1 MNTPNS
7 TVQPEP
13 GSVGVV
19 KPQRISLALPP
30 EGFSLECGRSL
41 PAIEVAYE
49 TYGALSPER
58 DNAILILHAL
68 TGDAHVAGRHAPDD
82 RKPGWWDIMI
92 GPGRAFDT
100 NRYFVICL
108 NILGG
113 CQGTTGPA
121 SLNPE
126 TGRPYGMTFPTV
138 TLGDMV
144 RVQKQVID
152 QLGIPSLL
160 SMAGGSLGGMQVLEW
175 LLRYPDFVRSAVIV
189 ASTSK
194 LSPQSIAFNEVGRKA
209 IISDPAWN
217 QGNYYGAAAQP
228 ETGLAIARMIG
239 HITYLSDIS
248 MDQKFGRR
256 LQNRA
261 EYSYEFNHE
270 FAVENYLHY
279 QGTQFVQRFDANAY
293 LYITKAMDYYDAA
306 ADWGGGNL
314 EKACARI
321 KAKTLVVSFTSD
333 WLFPPRQSL
342 ELVKA
347 LRQNNADVSY
357 LKIESDYGH
366 DAFLIPADAE
376 PLIRVTDSFLD
387 NLYSTAGA
395 P

>member
-1 MNTPNS
+1 MNTANS
-7 TVQPEP
+7 TIQPEP

-19 KPQRISLALPP
+19 KPQHLSVVVPP
-30 EGFSLECGRSL
+30 EGFRLECGRSL

-49 TYGALSPER
+49 TYGVLSPER

-68 TGDAHVAGRHAPDD
+68 TGDAHVAGRHSPDD
-82 RKPGWWDIMI
+82 RKPGWWDFAV

-113 CQGTTGPA
+113 CKGTTGPS
-121 SLNPE
+121 SLNPD
-126 TGRPYGMTFPTV
+126 TGRPYGMTFPAV

-144 RVQKQVID
+144 RVQKHVID

-175 LLRYPDFVRSAVIV
+175 LLRYPDFVRSAVIL

-217 QGNYYGAAAQP
+217 NGDYYGAAARP

-279 QGTQFVQRFDANAY
+279 QGAQFVQRFDANSY

-306 ADWGGGNL
+306 ADWGGSNL

-333 WLFPPRQSL
+333 WLFPSRQSL

-357 LKIESDYGH
+357 LEIESDYGH
-366 DAFLIPADAE
+366 DAFLIPANAD
-376 PLIRVTDSFLD
+376 PLIRVVDSFLD
-387 NLYSTAGA
+387 NLYPTEGA